1 MIGCFFSSGR
11 REEGAVGAAGP
22 GLEACGS
29 PAAAAGSWGDEEPV
43 DVPGALG
50 GVLVEEPGAVSEER
64 ACAIADGEE
73 WEGGCAVSVEC

>member
-1 MIGCFFSSGR
+1 MRRVQDWRLAGSSRVRRLSGR
-11 REEGAVGAAGP
+11 VG
-22 GLEACGS
+22 
-29 PAAAAGSWGDEEPV
+29 PAAAGGGWGVEELV

-73 WEGGCAVSVEC
+73 SNFDLNP